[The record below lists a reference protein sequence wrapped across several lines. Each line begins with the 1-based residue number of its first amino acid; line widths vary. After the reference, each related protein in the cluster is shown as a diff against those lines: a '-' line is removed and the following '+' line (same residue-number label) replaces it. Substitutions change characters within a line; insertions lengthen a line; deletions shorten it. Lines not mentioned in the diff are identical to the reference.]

1 MRSLTPRQLEILTLA
16 GNGMRAPQ
24 IAEKLFL
31 SPRTVNHTL
40 QDARERLVAKT
51 NAQAVARA
59 VVTEQL
65 ILGSDGDLR
74 VPELVP
80 A

>member
-1 MRSLTPRQLEILTLA
+1 MRSLTPRQLEILALA

-31 SPRTVNHTL
+31 SKRTVNHTL

-74 VPELVP
+74 VPELAP